1 MMIFMHIYIKKLKL
15 EQYRN
20 NDVLNRIYYN
30 LMDAAAIL
38 EILKLSVQQ
47 NYALITGSFS
57 GLFLFLLITGYLPN
71 MFLNMLFVVVLLCD
85 TMSANVIDVGA
96 DHLLKSWTILGS
108 VIVFDYIIC
117 VIFNSTVIN
126 VLLNVFIV
134 TVKAPC
140 ESPLLVFTTP
150 SMSTAESKAQS

>member
-1 MMIFMHIYIKKLKL
+1 
-15 EQYRN
+15 
-20 NDVLNRIYYN
+20 
-30 LMDAAAIL
+30 MDATAIL
-38 EILKLSVQQ
+38 EIIKLSVQQ
-47 NYALITGSFS
+47 NYALNTGSLL

-126 VLLNVFIV
+126 VLLNVLKLI
-134 TVKAPC
+134 A
-140 ESPLLVFTTP
+140 FTSLYKHLPMIYDVYFPKNCTLC
-150 SMSTAESKAQS
+150 QFRL

>member
-1 MMIFMHIYIKKLKL
+1 
-15 EQYRN
+15 
-20 NDVLNRIYYN
+20 
-30 LMDAAAIL
+30 MDTTAIL
-38 EILKLSVQQ
+38 EIIKLSVQQ
-47 NYALITGSFS
+47 NYALNTGSLL

-126 VLLNVFIV
+126 VLLNVLKLI
-134 TVKAPC
+134 A
-140 ESPLLVFTTP
+140 FTSLYKHLPMIYDVYFPMNCTLC
-150 SMSTAESKAQS
+150 QFRL

>member
-1 MMIFMHIYIKKLKL
+1 
-15 EQYRN
+15 
-20 NDVLNRIYYN
+20 
-30 LMDAAAIL
+30 MDTTAIL
-38 EILKLSVQQ
+38 EIIKLSVQQ
-47 NYALITGSFS
+47 NYALNTGSLL

-126 VLLNVFIV
+126 VLLNVLKLIAF
-134 TVKAPC
+134 TSLYKH
-140 ESPLLVFTTP
+140 LLMIYDVYFPKNCTLC
-150 SMSTAESKAQS
+150 QFRL